1 MITILRIIRLFK
13 LKKLVRSTTHHVS
26 ARVYIKLFVLI
37 LIVFILKNINQMYAR
52 NSLIS
57 TLNLKLDLYNSK
69 IYSDFNVNS
78 SSYLEDYNSIQNKKK
93 TSNVKFNQF
102 KTVIENKRPVKMLNN
117 SLYNVLVY
125 TKVFGNYKFCDK
137 SSTPIQQLNECPYK
151 NCHFTCDRS
160 EIYRVN
166 AVIFHEFDLY
176 KETIE
181 DFLFLKRLSR
191 SKIRS
196 NQLWILWNDEVLQ

>member
-1 MITILRIIRLFK
+1 
-13 LKKLVRSTTHHVS
+13 
-26 ARVYIKLFVLI
+26 
-37 LIVFILKNINQMYAR
+37 MYAR
-52 NSLIS
+52 NSLIIS
-57 TLNLKLDLYNSK
+57 TLNIKLDLYSK
-69 IYSDFNVNS
+69 IYSDFSVNS

-93 TSNVKFNQF
+93 TSNVKLNHF
-102 KTVIENKRPVKMLNN
+102 KTVIENSRPVNMLNN

-137 SSTPIQQLNECPYK
+137 SSRSIQQLNECPYK
-151 NCHFTCDRS
+151 NCHFTCDKS

-166 AVIFHEFDLY
+166 AVIFHELDLY

-196 NQLWILWNDEVLQ
+196 NQLWILWNDEVLQKCLEFFN